1 VAVPV
6 TPACAPERRVARPA
20 TALLNSKNWY
30 ALRTRSNFEFT
41 VAAILADR
49 FETFLPFF
57 VRRHRLHGKL
67 TPRRSPLFPGY
78 VFVFADSD
86 RDRACLLSI
95 RGVVAMIGG
104 RRPEAIP
111 AAVIENLRIAAAD
124 PEAIAPAAPLEGE
137 LVTIARGPLAG
148 LTGVMERAKKGGQGG
163 RRLIVRV
170 EFLNRACALEINQA
184 EVYSAA
190 RPAA

>member
-1 VAVPV
+1 MCEVAAPSIA
-6 TPACAPERRVARPA
+6 ACAPERRVARPA
-20 TALLNSKNWY
+20 AVLNSKNWY

-49 FETFLPFF
+49 FETFLPYF

-111 AAVIENLRIAAAD
+111 AGVIENLRIAAAD
-124 PEAIAPAAPLEGE
+124 PEAIAPAAPLAGE
-137 LVTIARGPLAG
+137 LVTVARGPLAG
-148 LTGVMERAKKGGQGG
+148 LTGVMERSKTG

>member
-1 VAVPV
+1 VAVSV
-6 TPACAPERRVARPA
+6 TPACSPERRVARPDA
-20 TALLNSKNWY
+20 GAALNSKKWY

-41 VAAILADR
+41 VAAALADR
-49 FETFLPFF
+49 AETFLPFYL
-57 VRRHRLHGKL
+57 RRELIHG
-67 TPRRSPLFPGY
+67 RRTARRRPLFPGY
-78 VFVFADSD
+78 VFVYADAE
-86 RDRACLLSI
+86 RDRARLLSI

-124 PEAIAPAAPLEGE
+124 PEAIMPAAPREGE
-137 LVTIARGPLAG
+137 LVTVARGPLAG
-148 LTGVMERAKKGGQGG
+148 LTGVMERSAGG
-163 RRLIVRV
+163 RRLIIRV

-184 EVYSAA
+184 EVYQTEAA